1 MTGASCILI
10 NHVVPLESRSK
21 NLDTHSEVS
30 SQNIV
35 IDAGNT
41 DLDLSIVMQIDI
53 VSFDRESGDLNKAIM
68 INTVMRSS
76 GRQTESEKSISR
88 LGEIS
93 SVESRTAHSRTC
105 YRTHKIISE

>member
-1 MTGASCILI
+1 MTGAYCILI
-10 NHVVPLESRSK
+10 RRVLSLESRSK

-30 SQNIV
+30 SENIV

-68 INTVMRSS
+68 INT
-76 GRQTESEKSISR
+76 
-88 LGEIS
+88 
-93 SVESRTAHSRTC
+93 
-105 YRTHKIISE
+105 ISEVIRETDGERKNPSPDRMKYHPSNQGQYI